1 MLPFVTAGAQ
11 GDQVRVVIVALLASE
26 LLVVDLQVL
35 PGATDLA
42 LPAIATQY
50 LFSEVFVELGI
61 KLQARSFGSNSL
73 HEAFSVASC
82 RKACR
87 CSPGRNLKNR
97 DMDCRSAVGSSFSR
111 FAPARKSA
119 QIISRQ

>member
-1 MLPFVTAGAQ
+1 MAVGAQ
-11 GDQVRVVIVALLASE
+11 GNQIPFVIPALLTTQ

-35 PGATDLA
+35 SGTADLTLPPISLHYPPTKLSIQLRIKSQAWA
-42 LPAIATQY
+42 LGQ
-50 LFSEVFVELGI
+50 
-61 KLQARSFGSNSL
+61 NSV
-73 HEAFSVASC
+73 HEAFSITSC

-97 DMDCRSAVGSSFSR
+97 DMDCRSTDGSSLSR
-111 FAPARKSA
+111 LAPAKKSA

>member
-1 MLPFVTAGAQ
+1 MAAGAQ
-11 GDQVRVVIVALLASE
+11 GNQVQIVIRALLAAQ

-35 PGATDLA
+35 SGAADLA
-42 LPAIATQY
+42 SPAIAAQY
-50 LFSEVFVELGI
+50 LFSELFVELGI
-61 KLQARSFGSNSL
+61 KPQARSLGPNPV
-73 HEAFSVASC
+73 HEAFSVTSC

-97 DMDCRSAVGSSFSR
+97 DMDCRSTVGSSFSR